1 MRPESSPWM
10 IRQEALFRSMSYPI
24 SSDLSSLKTP
34 DCPVCSRGVRQI
46 QMFPCV
52 GKYTHFVVAE
62 RGVEAKSPPWERRGG
77 RAIKKNSRSNER
89 RGRGGSFKLQNNFFW
104 NNPTFGNDEMRILH
118 SLTS

>member
-62 RGVEAKSPPWERRGG
+62 RGVEAKSPPWQRRGG
-77 RAIKKNSRSNER
+77 RALKKNSRSNET
-89 RGRGGSFKLQNNFFW
+89 RGRTRRSNHLSQFSRTG
-104 NNPTFGNDEMRILH
+104 
-118 SLTS
+118 